1 MSLSPRGDLH
11 TDIRAAPGFNRGR
24 RTVLRGP
31 IRGYPIFM
39 TDDRIDQ
46 RAADLLPEERA
57 AGSAD
62 PTAQARAILADSDE
76 REGDPGTA
84 PDGPAGNP
92 DETTR

>member
-11 TDIRAAPGFNRGR
+11 TDIRAAPGPAEGGALFCGVP
-24 RTVLRGP
+24 T
-31 IRGYPIFM
+31 GYPVAM
-39 TDDRIDQ
+39 TDHRIDQ
-46 RAADLLPEERA
+46 RAADLLPEEIA

-76 REGDPGTA
+76 REDDLGTA
-84 PDGPAGNP
+84 PDGGTGNP